1 VTGADER
8 PSTERL
14 RREQDRKE
22 TQELERLERAEEPA
36 EADQAARRADK
47 AAYLKE
53 KLREQEDAD
62 VD

>member
-1 VTGADER
+1 MSSDKPT
-8 PSTERL
+8 TETL
-14 RREQDRKE
+14 RREQDHRE
-22 TQELERLERAEEPA
+22 TQELERVERAEQPA

-53 KLREQEDAD
+53 KLREQADAD

>member
-1 VTGADER
+1 MPGDDK

-14 RREQDRKE
+14 RREQDRRE
-22 TQELERLERAEEPA
+22 TQELKRLDEAEEPG